1 VVAFLSQEWLYEL
14 VADAGPDAGAGDA
27 GEDTAA
33 ADPEV
38 SMLVQNLVTGGPDG
52 DVSLWTRIERGRTV
66 EAGVGTV
73 DQPDLTLMA
82 AYQDAERQAAGELEP
97 SAAYMQG
104 RLKAEGD
111 MTKLFALL
119 RSTHLAWR

>member
-1 VVAFLSQEWLYEL
+1 MVEFLSQEWFDQL
-14 VADAGPDAGAGDA
+14 VADAAATAGDT
-27 GEDTAA
+27 GGD
-33 ADPEV
+33 ADSGDPGQDV

-52 DVSLWTRIERGRTV
+52 DVSFWTKIERGRTV
-66 EAGVGTV
+66 EVGQGDV
-73 DQPDLTLMA
+73 DKPDLTLIA
-82 AYQDAERQAAGELEP
+82 AYEDAERQAAGEVEP

-119 RSTHLAWR
+119 KGTHTPR

>member
-1 VVAFLSQEWLYEL
+1 MVEFLSQEWFDQL
-14 VADAGPDAGAGDA
+14 VAEVGGDA
-27 GEDTAA
+27 GSGD
-33 ADPEV
+33 ADDAGSDV

-52 DVSLWTRIERGRTV
+52 DVSFWTKIERGRTV
-66 EAGVGTV
+66 EVGQGEV
-73 DQPDLTLMA
+73 DKPDLTLTA
-82 AYQDAERQAAGELEP
+82 AYEDAERQAAGEVEP

-119 RSTHLAWR
+119 KATHVPQA

>member
-1 VVAFLSQEWLYEL
+1 MVAFLSQEWLDEL
-14 VADAGPDAGAGDA
+14 VADAGGDA
-27 GEDTAA
+27 GDDASDA
-33 ADPEV
+33 SGDPEV

-52 DVSLWTRIERGRTV
+52 DVSFWTRIEHGHTV
-66 EAGVGTV
+66 EAALGTV
-73 DQPDLTLMA
+73 DKPDLTLMA
-82 AYQDAERQAAGELEP
+82 AYPDAERQAAGEIEP

-119 RSTHLAWR
+119 KSSHTAWH